1 MDDLS
6 PEMDVTQSQAE
17 AIARGLYAVARADGE
32 VHEREAAL
40 IAQLFAEAV
49 DHPSQLG
56 SLVRG
61 AQVQPAELA
70 AALPAAELRRMFVKT
85 ALLLAHLDN
94 VYSPA
99 EAKLVGEFA
108 AAMDIGKADLAELE
122 TQAKEY
128 LLSQLS
134 HLSNTE
140 AVAEV
145 ARELGS

>member
-40 IAQLFAEAV
+40 IAMLFAESV
-49 DHPSQLG
+49 DHPAQLG
-56 SLVRG
+56 DLARG
-61 AQVQPAELA
+61 ASVQPAELA
-70 AALPAAELRRMFVKT
+70 AALPGAALRRMFLKT
-85 ALLLAHLDN
+85 ALLLAYVDN
-94 VYSPA
+94 VLSPA

-108 AAMDIGKADLAELE
+108 AAMDVSKADLAELE

-134 HLSNTE
+134 HLTNAE

-145 ARELGS
+145 SKKLGS

>member
-17 AIARGLYAVARADGE
+17 ALARGLYAVARADGE

-56 SLVRG
+56 TLARES
-61 AQVQPAELA
+61 QVQPAELA
-70 AALPAAELRRMFVKT
+70 VALPRADLRRMFIKT

-108 AAMDIGKADLAELE
+108 AAMEIGKADLAELE

-134 HLSNTE
+134 HLTNTA

-145 ARELGS
+145 AKKLGS

>member
-56 SLVRG
+56 SLERG
-61 AQVQPAELA
+61 AGIQPAELA
-70 AALPAAELRRMFVKT
+70 AQLPRADLRRMFVKT
-85 ALLLAHLDN
+85 ALLLAYLDN

-99 EAKLVGEFA
+99 EAKLVAEFA
-108 AAMDIGKADLAELE
+108 AAMDIDEDGLAELE
-122 TQAKEY
+122 TQAREY

-134 HLSNTE
+134 HLTNAE

-145 ARELGS
+145 SKKLGS